1 MVKKRKVKRL
11 SLVKIIC
18 LIIGITS
25 LISAAIVIFIDPK
38 DDFNVTTSVALLAIG
53 LAFTGCGLPTR
64 RNRTND
70 DSVIK

>member
-25 LISAAIVIFIDPK
+25 LISAAIVIFINPK
-38 DDFNVTTSVALLAIG
+38 DDFNVTTSIALLGIG
-53 LAFTGCGLPTR
+53 LGFTGCGLPTR
-64 RNRTND
+64 KNKTKD
-70 DSVIK
+70 DNLIK